1 MGKIIEIIVYSHIP
15 SLQLFKKGESVI
27 KQVFGLPSPKSSKV
41 GMSQKTIISI
51 IWGENG
57 I

>member
-15 SLQLFKKGESVI
+15 PFQLFEKGESI
-27 KQVFGLPSPKSSKV
+27 SKQVFGLLSPKSSKV

-51 IWGENG
+51 IWGEND